1 MSRVRKRLEQYK
13 QELERQTQY
22 KAGLP
27 GSALDIVNT
36 LLADLEEDEK
46 ENKNWI
52 RRLRGSING
61 IRDIIC
67 NTDEIKTAT
76 CRVQEYMK
84 NHGSD
89 EEFIQNI
96 NHDFVLGFMIS
107 QRMMHNDFQIVWL
120 EYLDSERGVDQ
131 WQEQEN
137 VIDVETCMKHT
148 TQKTTKPKLMDLLQ

>member
-1 MSRVRKRLEQYK
+1 MSRVRKCLEQYK
-13 QELERQTQY
+13 AELERQTQY

-27 GSALDIVNT
+27 GSALDIVKI

-76 CRVQEYMK
+76 YRVQEYMR

-89 EEFIQNI
+89 KEFIQNI
-96 NHDFVLGFMIS
+96 NNDFVLGFMIS
-107 QRMMHNDFQIVWL
+107 QRMMHDDFQVVWE
-120 EYLDSERGVDQ
+120 EYLESSER
-131 WQEQEN
+131 W
-137 VIDVETCMKHT
+137 KHEPY
-148 TQKTTKPKLMDLLQ
+148 KEVK

>member
-1 MSRVRKRLEQYK
+1 MSRVRTRLEQYK
-13 QELERQTQY
+13 QELEKQTQY

-36 LLADLEEDEK
+36 LLLDAEEDRK
-46 ENKNWI
+46 ENKQWI

-67 NTDEIKTAT
+67 NTDEIKIAT
-76 CRVQEYMK
+76 LRVQEYMRD
-84 NHGSD
+84 HGSD

-107 QRMMHNDFQIVWL
+107 QRMMHSDFQIVWL
-120 EYLDSERGVDQ
+120 EYLDSERG
-131 WQEQEN
+131 ESE
-137 VIDVETCMKHT
+137 
-148 TQKTTKPKLMDLLQ
+148 

>member
-1 MSRVRKRLEQYK
+1 MAKRVRRRLEQLKKDLTTQTIYK
-13 QELERQTQY
+13 E
-22 KAGLP
+22 GLP

-36 LLADLEEDEK
+36 LLEDLEEDRK

-76 CRVQEYMK
+76 CRVQEYMRA
-84 NHGSD
+84 HGSD

-96 NHDFVLGFMIS
+96 NQDFVLGFMIS
-107 QRMMHNDFQIVWL
+107 QRMMHSDFHVVWE
-120 EYLDSERGVDQ
+120 EYLDSERGGN
-131 WQEQEN
+131 E
-137 VIDVETCMKHT
+137 
-148 TQKTTKPKLMDLLQ
+148 

>member
-1 MSRVRKRLEQYK
+1 MSRVRTRLEQYK
-13 QELERQTQY
+13 KELERQTQY

-27 GSALDIVNT
+27 GSALDIVKI

-67 NTDEIKTAT
+67 NTDEIKIAT
-76 CRVQEYMK
+76 HRVQEYMR

-107 QRMMHNDFQIVWL
+107 QRMMHSDFQIVWL
-120 EYLDSERGVDQ
+120 EYLDSERGKS
-131 WQEQEN
+131 E
-137 VIDVETCMKHT
+137 
-148 TQKTTKPKLMDLLQ
+148 

>member
-1 MSRVRKRLEQYK
+1 MNRVRKRLEWYKAEIEKKSQYK
-13 QELERQTQY
+13 E
-22 KAGLP
+22 GLP

-36 LLADLEEDEK
+36 LLKDQEEDRK

-76 CRVQEYMK
+76 CRVQEYMRA
-84 NHGSD
+84 HGSD

-107 QRMMHNDFQIVWL
+107 QRMMNSDFHAVWE
-120 EYLDSERGVDQ
+120 EYLDSERG
-131 WQEQEN
+131 EFE
-137 VIDVETCMKHT
+137 
-148 TQKTTKPKLMDLLQ
+148 

>member
-13 QELERQTQY
+13 AELERQTQY
-22 KAGLP
+22 KAGLL

-36 LLADLEEDEK
+36 LLADLEEDRK

-76 CRVQEYMK
+76 LRVQEYMK
-84 NHGSD
+84 DHGSD

-107 QRMMHNDFQIVWL
+107 QRMMHSDFQNVWL
-120 EYLDSERGVDQ
+120 EYLDSERG
-131 WQEQEN
+131 ESE
-137 VIDVETCMKHT
+137 
-148 TQKTTKPKLMDLLQ
+148 